1 MTPDQAIE
9 IARRIKGVGPDVPA
23 GIGSNGRVFVVSFTT
38 GEEWNNLS
46 VAVDPATGQGE
57 LLSADAYSRL
67 LPTLTRL

>member
-9 IARRIKGVGPDVPA
+9 IARRIKGVGPGVRA
-23 GIGSNGRVFVVSFTT
+23 GIGTNGQVFVVSFAT

-46 VAVDPATGQGE
+46 VQVDPATGQGE
-57 LLSADAYSRL
+57 LLSTDAYSRL